1 MKIDGLTP
9 RQYAYDLAIA
19 WLKNAHNG
27 FTSDLDELTPSQK
40 ERVKEAIAKLHDQL
54 AEHIDANT
62 IPLSK

>member
-9 RQYAYDLAIA
+9 RQYAYDLAIT

-27 FTSDLDELTPSQK
+27 FTSDLDGLTPSQK
-40 ERVKEAIAKLHDQL
+40 VQVKKAIAKLHDQL

-62 IPLSK
+62 ISLSE